1 MSSTLCSQGMWRER
15 ERERGGGRGELGRE
29 GVMQWGWSGRPLK
42 HSVSLFSQISNLGS
56 PRRTNGAFHT
66 QYCRRLFDSERPLD
80 SKLAPLPYNNLYK
93 SSQVKSSQI
102 KNPESPGNA
111 YIAAHV
117 SQLIFYYYYYY
128 GVEQYVCTYI
138 GATTL
143 RILWVL
149 YIHSYLYTLHY
160 TTPLSTLQVSWHH
173 NITWLI
179 TYGNLIREVLRSSL
193 VSFALHTVAYYIPT
207 TQ

>member
-1 MSSTLCSQGMWRER
+1 MHFPGLYCEECCVSLSHTHSLTLSHEGLGNQAEQDMEPTSKVRWRRGIGTTTRQWVLLSVVRACGERER
-15 ERERGGGRGELGRE
+15 EREVGEGGGLGRE

-117 SQLIFYYYYYY
+117 S
-128 GVEQYVCTYI
+128 
-138 GATTL
+138 
-143 RILWVL
+143 
-149 YIHSYLYTLHY
+149 
-160 TTPLSTLQVSWHH
+160 
-173 NITWLI
+173 
-179 TYGNLIREVLRSSL
+179 
-193 VSFALHTVAYYIPT
+193 
-207 TQ
+207 